1 MSGRVQHLRAAIV
14 ETLERRF
21 PGATSFVLVAER
33 VTDRH
38 HRARAVAELEGLDV
52 DPFEAEGPWCKSEL
66 LALEQL
72 ARGLGAERTLPR
84 EALQAP
90 GRAPTERRSVQ

>member
-1 MSGRVQHLRAAIV
+1 MSARIHHLRAAIV
-14 ETLERRF
+14 ETLERRY
-21 PGATSFVLVAER
+21 PGATVFVLVSER

-38 HRARAVAELEGLDV
+38 HRGRAVAELEGINL

-72 ARGLGAERTLPR
+72 ARGLGAERTPPR
-84 EALQAP
+84 DRP
-90 GRAPTERRSVQ
+90 PTEARRALERRGVQ